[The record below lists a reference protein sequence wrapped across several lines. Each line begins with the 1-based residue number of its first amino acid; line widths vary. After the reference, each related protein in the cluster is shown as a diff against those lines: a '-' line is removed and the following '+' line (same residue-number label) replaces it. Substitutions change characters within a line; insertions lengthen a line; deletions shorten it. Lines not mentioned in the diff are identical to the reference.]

1 MKIPVPSLL
10 LPRRPSTWRCW
21 AVPAVWA
28 GLTLNLVLAVAR
40 FQPNVLTWDQWDF
53 LNPLFYGGSIWD
65 LFRYQHG
72 PHRQGLGFVITAG
85 WLHLSHW
92 DARWDSLWIVA
103 LLSIAAALALR
114 LKREFTGRL
123 TLADI
128 WIPLV
133 GLSLGQFES
142 FLFTPNA
149 SHSAFPLALLLAVA
163 NLWLSPRPSV
173 RFLAGGC
180 GAFALAF
187 TGFGLFGAVVLTFLL
202 AAAAL
207 RHAVQKEFRL
217 AALAGAGFAIA
228 AIGWILF
235 AKDYV
240 FAPAVP
246 GFRFPWSPWSDY
258 PRFIVLM
265 LAYAAALSEPAPGA
279 YLAGGALALLA
290 SAAGLLVL
298 WRWLHTRSPSPRHDV
313 VLLLL
318 GAGLLFVLNTAVG
331 RVSLGVNGGMVSRYL
346 TLVFPLWLGLG
357 LADNITERRVLR
369 FTALVALWFIALW
382 PYRDTAR
389 RPLRQWPGTLGVT
402 LGQYAEIDET
412 TTAKAAWVDRY
423 LETGS
428 IDAAQAAVGDAIY
441 PAPAAT
447 RLDEKLRFLRE
458 RHLSFF
464 AAPSGADAFL
474 PWLVA
479 EKVIWNHQFP
489 AWNQPVALNAAATLT
504 YVARHDGLI
513 AIPVRVSSRQPDS
526 LATLSIRF
534 RDRQYRTI
542 LADPVTVLVV
552 PVRAGF
558 NEVRLQREPA
568 AAAHQASVP
577 LVGGPVT
584 RVNAPPQG
592 AVLLEERP

>member
-1 MKIPVPSLL
+1 M
-10 LPRRPSTWRCW
+10 
-21 AVPAVWA
+21 WA

-53 LNPLFYGGSIWD
+53 LDPVFHGGSIWD
-65 LFRYQHG
+65 LFSYQHG

-114 LKREFTGRL
+114 LKRVLTGQL
-123 TLADI
+123 ALADI

-207 RHAVQKEFRL
+207 RHAAQKEFRL
-217 AALAGAGFAIA
+217 AAIAGAGLAVA

-235 AKDYV
+235 ARDYI

-258 PRFIVLM
+258 PRFVVLM
-265 LAYAAALSEPAPGA
+265 LAHAAALSEPAPGA
-279 YLAGGALALLA
+279 YLAGGVLALLA
-290 SAAGLLVL
+290 FAASLFML
-298 WRWLHTRSPSPRHDV
+298 WRWLRTRSPSPRQDV

-346 TLVFPLWLGLG
+346 TLVFPLRLGLG
-357 LADNITERRVLR
+357 LANNITGRSALR
-369 FTALVALWFIALW
+369 FAALVALWFIALW
-382 PYRDTAR
+382 PYRDTAW

-447 RLDEKLRFLRE
+447 HLDEKLRFLRE

-464 AAPSGADAFL
+464 AAPAGVDAFL
-474 PWLVA
+474 PWFAA

-489 AWNQPVALNAAATLT
+489 AWNQPAALSAAAKLT

-513 AIPVRVSSRQPDS
+513 AIPLRVSSRQSDS
-526 LATLSIRF
+526 PATLSIHCRG
-534 RDRQYRTI
+534 RQYREI
-542 LADPVTVLVV
+542 LARPLTVLVV
-552 PVRAGF
+552 AVRAGF
-558 NEVRLQREPA
+558 NEISFQWQPA
-568 AAAHQASVP
+568 AGAHDASLP

-584 RVNAPPQG
+584 RVNAPPKG
-592 AVLLEERP
+592 AVLLDEHP